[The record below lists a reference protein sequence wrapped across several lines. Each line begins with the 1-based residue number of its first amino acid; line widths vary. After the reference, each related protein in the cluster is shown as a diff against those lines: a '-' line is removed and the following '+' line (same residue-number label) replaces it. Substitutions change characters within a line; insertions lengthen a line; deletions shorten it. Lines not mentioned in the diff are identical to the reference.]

1 MHSEYHKNYG
11 LKWKTEACILL
22 IISAKTIHFQKGG
35 KEFTAK

>member
-1 MHSEYHKNYG
+1 MHSEYYKHYG

-22 IISAKTIHFQKGG
+22 IISAKTINFQKSG